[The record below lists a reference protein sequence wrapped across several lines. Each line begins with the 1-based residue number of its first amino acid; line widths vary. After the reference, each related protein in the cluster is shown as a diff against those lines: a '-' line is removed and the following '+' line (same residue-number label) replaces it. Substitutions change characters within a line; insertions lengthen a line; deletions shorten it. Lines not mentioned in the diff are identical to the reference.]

1 MMLFVVWILGCL
13 ACFAT
18 CVWISGRAA
27 QSTADGID
35 ARMGV
40 YVACLFVSIVMASF
54 WMFTLPFVVG
64 VAGFLFLRD
73 EDAKTAESDV
83 QWREFC
89 AQHGIETDA

>member
-1 MMLFVVWILGCL
+1 MMFTLWILGCL

-27 QSTADGID
+27 EATADSID

-40 YVACLFVSIVMASF
+40 YIASLIVSIVMASF
-54 WMFTLPFVVG
+54 WIITLPFVVLAAG
-64 VAGFLFLRD
+64 VMFLRS
-73 EDAKTAESDV
+73 ENAKIAESER

-89 AQHGIETDA
+89 AKHGIEVDA